1 MKAVINK
8 VTVQDIF
15 ILTFVGL
22 VIFAG
27 IGAAIA
33 V

>member
-8 VTVQDIF
+8 VTLQDIF

-22 VIFAG
+22 VVFAG
-27 IGAAIA
+27 IGAAMT